1 MACPL
6 CQKPTDKAF
15 KPFCSRRCA
24 DLDLGNWLGDKYR
37 VAGEPVNPDVIDLDS
52 ARAARDMRDD
62 EG

>member
-52 ARAARDMRDD
+52 ARAARDMRDG